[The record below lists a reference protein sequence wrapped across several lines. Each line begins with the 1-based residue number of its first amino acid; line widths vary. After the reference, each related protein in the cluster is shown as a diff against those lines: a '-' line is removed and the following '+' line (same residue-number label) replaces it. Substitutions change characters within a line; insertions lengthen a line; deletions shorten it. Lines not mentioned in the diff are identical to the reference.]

1 VENSFQTILE
11 QVVLAQNPDLFI
23 YAHKL
28 EKGLIPSMESIIVRV
43 YKDSKLFPTA
53 PEGFKFKNPES
64 YANVRA
70 RVVLHNK
77 ITNQVLLEDGNWVEA
92 KPYTTSESSWISELE
107 PIEVLK
113 KELTP
118 QIEYTTEEDIV

>member
-1 VENSFQTILE
+1 MENSFQTILE

-53 PEGFKFKNPES
+53 PEGFKFKNPDS

-107 PIEVLK
+107 PI
-113 KELTP
+113 
-118 QIEYTTEEDIV
+118 QIVEAAPYQEEAL